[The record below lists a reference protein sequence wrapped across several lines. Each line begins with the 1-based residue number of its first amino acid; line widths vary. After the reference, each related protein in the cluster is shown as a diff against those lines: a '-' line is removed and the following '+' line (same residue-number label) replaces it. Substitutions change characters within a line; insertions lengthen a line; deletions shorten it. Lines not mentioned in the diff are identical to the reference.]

1 VSAFFGEG
9 KLTPASSPPKPNLY
23 EMDQMLELALEEK
36 EPSPRASLLLE
47 RPGSPYRLLKAK
59 QDTSFPAQLPRRQ
72 IKLSLTGDMNRYVW
86 SFDGKTM
93 AQQPYIDIRRG
104 EVIQLELVND
114 SMMHHPIHLH
124 GHFFRVLMDHG
135 RYSPLKHTIDVPP
148 MASRTVEFLADDAGH
163 WMFHCHILYHMMS
176 GMARVF
182 RYVDEPEE
190 RPTMAAMDRLGE
202 HGRDMSY
209 LWGAAMLQTN
219 MTEGT
224 LTWMNP
230 KNDLMLTWEAGWD
243 QPHDIEYEL
252 DLLYQRYFDMNLQAF
267 AGWRWSNQIGTTDRA
282 VAGVTYRLP
291 LMIWANASLDSE
303 GDARITLSK
312 RLQLTPRLGV
322 WGEAFFDTG
331 TQWEWSVGADYT
343 LTRTLSLSASHHSD
357 HGSGVGLLIRF

>member
-1 VSAFFGEG
+1 
-9 KLTPASSPPKPNLY
+9 
-23 EMDQMLELALEEK
+23 
-36 EPSPRASLLLE
+36 
-47 RPGSPYRLLKAK
+47 
-59 QDTSFPAQLPRRQ
+59 
-72 IKLSLTGDMNRYVW
+72 
-86 SFDGKTM
+86 
-93 AQQPYIDIRRG
+93 
-104 EVIQLELVND
+104 
-114 SMMHHPIHLH
+114 
-124 GHFFRVLMDHG
+124 
-135 RYSPLKHTIDVPP
+135 
-148 MASRTVEFLADDAGH
+148 VEFLADDAGH

-182 RYVDEPEE
+182 RYVDEPEAS
-190 RPTMAAMDRLGE
+190 PTMAAMDRLGE

-243 QPHDIEYEL
+243 QPHDTEYEL
-252 DLLYQRYFDMNLQAF
+252 DLLYQRYFNMNLQAF

-303 GDARITLSK
+303 GDARMTLSK